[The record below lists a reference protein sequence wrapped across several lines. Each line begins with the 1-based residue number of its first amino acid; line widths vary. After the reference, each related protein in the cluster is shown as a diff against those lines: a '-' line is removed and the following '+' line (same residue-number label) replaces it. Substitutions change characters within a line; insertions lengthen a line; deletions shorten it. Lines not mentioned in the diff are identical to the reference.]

1 MCGQDF
7 WEWRLRFINFGRQL
21 AMHRFS
27 TNPHAG
33 GVGRA
38 EHISLESEPSESRA
52 VPNSS
57 RPLLQYA
64 LSKGGRGVTTCVS
77 ILPDHFVSVAIQRS
91 GSSADLH
98 TIDLRFV
105 EPRPFAIRKV
115 PWRWMYAAIGITL
128 LTVVTSAISIQWPNL
143 GQKIG
148 GGLTAAGLGAFAIA
162 CFTLSYYLTTESL
175 LFLSTHGRARVIT
188 IAGRLGTIR
197 RAQACAADLVARIK
211 IAQKQFKQTR
221 QAYLRDEMR
230 EHARLYEQHVF
241 PEDQYNEAKR
251 RILRAHE

>member
-1 MCGQDF
+1 
-7 WEWRLRFINFGRQL
+7 
-21 AMHRFS
+21 MHRFS

-38 EHISLESEPSESRA
+38 EHISLESEPAESRTA
-52 VPNSS
+52 PNPS
-57 RPLLQYA
+57 RPLIQYP

-77 ILPDHFVSVAIQRS
+77 ILPDHFVSVATQRK
-91 GSSADLH
+91 GSAELH

-115 PWRWMYAAIGITL
+115 PWRFMYAAIGITL
-128 LTVVTSAISIQWPNL
+128 LAVVITAICVQWPNL

-148 GGLTAAGLGAFAIA
+148 GQLTAAVLGAIAIVGYV
-162 CFTLSYYLTTESL
+162 LSYFLTTESL

-197 RAQACAADLVARIK
+197 RAQGCAADIVSRIK

-230 EHARLYEQHVF
+230 EHARLYEQRVF
-241 PEDQYNEAKR
+241 SEEQYNAAKR

>member
-1 MCGQDF
+1 
-7 WEWRLRFINFGRQL
+7 
-21 AMHRFS
+21 MHRFS

-38 EHISLESEPSESRA
+38 EHISLESEPAESRT
-52 VPNSS
+52 VPNPS

-77 ILPDHFVSVAIQRS
+77 ILPDHFVSVATQRS
-91 GSSADLH
+91 GSSSDLH

-115 PWRWMYAAIGITL
+115 PWRFMYVTIAITL
-128 LTVVTSAISIQWPNL
+128 LTAVTTAICIQWPNV

-148 GGLTAAGLGAFAIA
+148 GELTAVALGAFSIA
-162 CFTLSYYLTTESL
+162 GYLLCYLLTTESL
-175 LFLSTHGRARVIT
+175 LFLSSHGRARVIT

-230 EHARLYEQHVF
+230 EHARLYEQRTF
-241 PEDQYNEAKR
+241 PEEQYNEAKR

>member
-1 MCGQDF
+1 
-7 WEWRLRFINFGRQL
+7 
-21 AMHRFS
+21 MHRFS
-27 TNPHAG
+27 TNPNAG

-38 EHISLESEPSESRA
+38 EHISLESEPAESRA
-52 VPNSS
+52 APNPS
-57 RPLLQYA
+57 RSLVQYA

-77 ILPDHFVSVAIQRS
+77 ILPDHFVSVATQR
-91 GSSADLH
+91 GGSADELH

-115 PWRWMYAAIGITL
+115 PWNYMYVAIGVTL
-128 LTVVTSAISIQWPNL
+128 LTVVTTAICIQWPSI
-143 GQKIG
+143 GQRIG
-148 GGLTAAGLGAFAIA
+148 GGLTAAALGAFAIA
-162 CFTLSYYLTTESL
+162 CYTMCYYLTTESL

-230 EHARLYEQHVF
+230 EHARLYEQRVF
-241 PEDQYNEAKR
+241 PEEHYNEAKR